1 MLTLRREHPEWFG
14 REAAYRP
21 ITAEG
26 AKSDHVVAY
35 LRGDSVAVIV
45 PRWSLKLGGNWSS
58 TALELPPGKWRN
70 RLTGES
76 VTAGR
81 LRVQILLERF
91 PVALLTREAD

>member
-14 REAAYRP
+14 ADAAYCP
-21 ITAEG
+21 IIAEG
-26 AKSDHVVAY
+26 AKNDHVVAY
-35 LRGDSVAVIV
+35 LRGDYVAVIV

-58 TALELPPGKWRN
+58 TALELPQGKWRN

-81 LRVQILLERF
+81 VRVQTLLQRF
-91 PVALLTREAD
+91 PVALLTREAE